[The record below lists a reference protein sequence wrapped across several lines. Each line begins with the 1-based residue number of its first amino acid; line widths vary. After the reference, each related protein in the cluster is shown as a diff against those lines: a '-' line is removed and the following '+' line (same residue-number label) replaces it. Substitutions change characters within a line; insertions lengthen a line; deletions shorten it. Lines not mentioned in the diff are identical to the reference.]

1 MYDLWNSSDFW
12 RILINILG
20 VVSIIVA
27 IYLMYISYKIFRNL
41 LLGRKAK
48 ELKNIY
54 AKIYELPIG
63 FLKDDI
69 QLGFEIP
76 EEIHVRFTVLDN
88 NEKEIYTLHD
98 GKTDAGKHVFLFKTR
113 NIENGQYYLNFKSEY
128 QCINKKMIIQN

>member
-1 MYDLWNSSDFW
+1 MFELWNSSDFW
-12 RILINILG
+12 RILINVLG
-20 VVSIIVA
+20 GLSIIVA
-27 IYLMYISYKIFRNL
+27 IYLLYISYKIFMKL

-76 EEIHVRFTVLDN
+76 EEIHVKFTVLDN
-88 NEKEIYTLHD
+88 QEKEVFTLHD
-98 GKTDAGKHVFLFKTR
+98 GKLDAGRHVFVFKTR
-113 NIENGQYYLNFKSEY
+113 NIENGQYFLNFISEY